1 MSYIISQ
8 IISLIKLLHSEN
20 GSKQIAAGLTLGL
33 LLGLS
38 PLISLQG
45 LIIIILLLI
54 LRVQIGAAFAMAA
67 VTKVLSIMMVAPL
80 ALVGEK
86 VLSLNQLKPLFTL
99 LYNLPLFPYT
109 NFNHSV
115 VMGGLV
121 ISIILGPAL
130 FLVFQFLIN
139 KYQVAAVEKIRNT
152 KLWRAIQAST
162 LYQWYVKY
170 TALTK

>member
-121 ISIILGPAL
+121 ISIILAL
-130 FLVFQFLIN
+130 AFSCVPIFDQQISSRSSRKN
-139 KYQVAAVEKIRNT
+139 KEHKT
-152 KLWRAIQAST
+152 LASNSSIDT
-162 LYQWYVKY
+162 LSVVREIHR
-170 TALTK
+170 

>member
-20 GSKQIAAGLTLGL
+20 GSKQIAAGLTLAYYSVYL
-33 LLGLS
+33 PYLS
-38 PLISLQG
+38 SGINYHYLTSHLKG
-45 LIIIILLLI
+45 TN
-54 LRVQIGAAFAMAA
+54 RCRFRDAAL
-67 VTKVLSIMMVAPL
+67 TKVLSIMMVAPL
-80 ALVGEK
+80 AVVGEK
-86 VLSLNQLKPLFTL
+86 VLSLNLLKPLFTL

-121 ISIILGPAL
+121 FSILLGPA
-130 FLVFQFLIN
+130 FFFVFQFLIT
-139 KYQVAAVEKIRNT
+139 KYQVVAVEKIRNT
-152 KLWRAIQAST
+152 KIWRAIQAST
-162 LYQWYVKY
+162 LYQWYAKY